1 MKSCNHSLLR
11 ANILFVFFIL
21 FSFNAEKANSQNF
34 DFAKLGTG
42 SKAYMVVIE
51 MQIEVSFGINTS
63 DQEER
68 YLGTIVTEGG
78 LVIFDGTD
86 IASDNMFSSFSG
98 LTVKTTPTKIEV
110 ITLDGISYD
119 GELLG
124 FDRFTKV
131 GFINI
136 LAEDNEKFTP
146 VKFNKHHEFR
156 IGEWLALFML
166 MPEFIVPSLS
176 ADIGMVSNLV
186 ESPEPFP
193 MTVGF
198 NSMQLTS
205 VLFNESLEPVGIL
218 GTLMDPSSGSA
229 DAGSMMGSFG
239 SGGIPMLGVITG
251 ERIEELI
258 ASPPTEGEIE
268 RGWLGISLQA
278 LTQDIAE
285 FWQLDLAGGII
296 VNEIIRNS
304 PADKSGLKV
313 GDIIYEVN
321 GQPVEV
327 DREEK
332 IAVFQR
338 LIANFGPEAAIE
350 LEVMRLDQGSSDST
364 KILVNLEKAP
374 ISPTEAPD
382 FKEEELELT
391 VRDLVFADYMIYNL
405 DSENFKGVVVSGLTL
420 GGPASIGGLLI
431 GDVIQRIGPT
441 EIESV
446 DDAKKALHEIS
457 IEQPR
462 EVIFFIWRRN
472 QTMFVNVKPTWN

>member
-1 MKSCNHSLLR
+1 MKSCNHRKFSLSFLLV
-11 ANILFVFFIL
+11 AFTL
-21 FSFNAEKANSQNF
+21 FSLTGPTANSQNF
-34 DFAKLGTG
+34 DFGKLGTR
-42 SKAYMVVIE
+42 SKAYTVMID

-68 YLGTIVTEGG
+68 YLGTIVTEDG

-86 IASDNMFSSFSG
+86 IASDNLFSSFSG
-98 LTVKTTPTKIEV
+98 LTVKTTPTKIE
-110 ITLDGISYD
+110 ITTLDEVSYD
-119 GELLG
+119 GEFLG

-131 GFINI
+131 GFLKI
-136 LAEDNEKFTP
+136 LAEENEKFTP

-156 IGEWLALFML
+156 IGEWLGLLML
-166 MPEFIVPSLS
+166 MPQFVTPPLS

-193 MTVGF
+193 LTVGF
-198 NSMQLTS
+198 NSMQLAS

-229 DAGSMMGSFG
+229 DGGAIMESFG
-239 SGGIPMLGVITG
+239 SVGIPMLGVITG

-258 ASPPTEGEIE
+258 ADPPTEGEIE

-304 PADKSGLKV
+304 PADKGGLKV
-313 GDIIYEVN
+313 GDIIYELN
-321 GQPVEV
+321 GQPIEV

-338 LIANFGPEAAIE
+338 VIANLGPEAAVE
-350 LEVMRLDQGSSDST
+350 LEVIRLNQGFSDST
-364 KILVNLEKAP
+364 KILVNLEKSP

-382 FKEEELELT
+382 YEEDELELK
-391 VRDLVFADYMIYNL
+391 VRDMVFADYMIYNL
-405 DSENFKGVVVSGLTL
+405 DSENFKGVVVSGLTP
-420 GGPASIGGLLI
+420 GGPASIGGLLL
-431 GDVIQRIGPT
+431 GDIIQRIGST
-441 EIESV
+441 KIESL
-446 DDAKKALHEIS
+446 DDAKKELGEIS
-457 IEQPR
+457 DTKPR
-462 EVIFFIWRRN
+462 EIIFFIWRRN
-472 QTMFVNVKPTWN
+472 QTMFVNVKPTWK

>member
-1 MKSCNHSLLR
+1 MKSCNRSILR

-21 FSFNAEKANSQNF
+21 FSLIAETANAQNF
-34 DFAKLGTG
+34 DFGKLEMR
-42 SKAYMVVIE
+42 SHAYIVVID
-51 MQIEVSFGINTS
+51 MQIEVSFGVNTS

-68 YLGTIVTEGG
+68 YLGTIVTEDG

-86 IASDNMFSSFSG
+86 IASDNIFSSFSG
-98 LTVKTTPTKIEV
+98 LTVKTTPTKIE
-110 ITLDGISYD
+110 ITTLDGISYD

-131 GFINI
+131 GFIKI
-136 LAEDNEKFTP
+136 IAEENVTFSP
-146 VKFNKHHEFR
+146 VKFNKHHEFE

-166 MPEFIVPSLS
+166 MPEFVTPPLS

-193 MTVGF
+193 LTVGF
-198 NSMQLTS
+198 NSLQLAS
-205 VLFNESLEPVGIL
+205 VLFNESHEPVGIL

-229 DAGSMMGSFG
+229 DGGAMMGSFG

-251 ERIEELI
+251 ERIEELL

-304 PADKSGLKV
+304 PAEKGGLKV

-321 GQPVEV
+321 GQLVEV

-332 IAVFQR
+332 VAVFQR
-338 LIANFGPEAAIE
+338 MIANFGPEAAVE
-350 LEVMRLDQGSSDST
+350 LEVLRLNQGSSDTT
-364 KILVNLEKAP
+364 KILINLEKAP

-382 FKEEELELT
+382 FKEEVLELT

-431 GDVIQRIGPT
+431 GDVIQRIGPA

-446 DDAKKALHEIS
+446 DDAKKVLSEIS

-472 QTMFVNVKPTWN
+472 QTMFVNVKPAWN

>member
-1 MKSCNHSLLR
+1 MKRCDHCVLRSNLLLG
-11 ANILFVFFIL
+11 AFIL
-21 FSFNAEKANSQNF
+21 FSLTAPLANSQDF
-34 DFAKLGTG
+34 DFGKLE
-42 SKAYMVVIE
+42 SRAKAYTVMID
-51 MQIEVSFGINTS
+51 MQIEVSFGINTT

-68 YLGTIVTEGG
+68 YLGTIVTEDG

-98 LTVKTTPTKIEV
+98 LTVKTTPTKINV
-110 ITLDGISYD
+110 TTLDDISYD
-119 GELLG
+119 GDFLG

-131 GFINI
+131 GFIRI
-136 LAEDNEKFTP
+136 IAEKDEKFTP

-156 IGEWLALFML
+156 IGEWLGLFML
-166 MPEFIVPSLS
+166 MPQFVTPPLS

-229 DAGSMMGSFG
+229 DGGAMMESFG
-239 SGGIPMLGVITG
+239 SVGIPMLGVITG
-251 ERIEELI
+251 ERVEELI
-258 ASPPTEGEIE
+258 ADPPTEGEID

-278 LTQDIAE
+278 LTEDIAE
-285 FWQLDLAGGII
+285 FWGLDLDGGII

-304 PADKSGLKV
+304 PAEKGGLKV

-321 GQPVEV
+321 GQPVDV
-327 DREEK
+327 NREEK

-338 LIANFGPEAAIE
+338 LIANLGPEAAVE
-350 LEVMRLDQGSSDST
+350 LEVIRLNQGSSDST
-364 KILVNLEKAP
+364 KILVNLEKSP
-374 ISPTEAPD
+374 ISPTEASD
-382 FKEEELELT
+382 FEEEELELT
-391 VRDLVFADYMIYNL
+391 VRELVFADYMIYNL
-405 DSENFKGVVVSGLTL
+405 DSENFKGVVVSELTL
-420 GGPASIGGLLI
+420 GGPASIGGLLL
-431 GDVIQRIGPT
+431 GDIIQRIGSAK
-441 EIESV
+441 IESL
-446 DDAKKALHEIS
+446 DDAKKELVEIS
-457 IEQPR
+457 SEQPR